1 MELENALSYTHDL
14 ECQCSTLNYDL
25 YRVNLKEVPSCTCG
39 SPCENA
45 FHFFFESDMYNV
57 QRHEL
62 LNSLRNF
69 DRISIDLLMSG
80 DPTLP
85 LENNIFQKV
94 QQFIQT
100 TGRF

>member
-1 MELENALSYTHDL
+1 
-14 ECQCSTLNYDL
+14 
-25 YRVNLKEVPSCTCG
+25 
-39 SPCENA
+39 
-45 FHFFFESDMYNV
+45 MYNV

-69 DRISIDLLMSG
+69 DRINIDLLMSG

-85 LENNIFQKV
+85 LENNINIFRKV
-94 QQFIQT
+94 HQFIQA